1 MLLIEAHLSATSAVP
16 LLRVT
21 VGRLTDEPVA
31 DYAVHEYGQ
40 SEALVAEARLRSY
53 PRWSEPET
61 GLAARALDALWP
73 HDGLAPATSVYSLVI
88 AVGFGSVNNGMRRI
102 LKRVEAPAPVP
113 AIGTNLRERVFR
125 ALCNDAWGTDHL
137 SAWPAAINV
146 PVRRSEDGLAYVR
159 FADIPLVARA
169 AFVERMHGSTRPLI
183 PGESDCAYAWDF
195 RDFLAGRR

>member
-125 ALCNDAWGTDHL
+125 ALCNDAWGTRQHGLCRPCND
-137 SAWPAAINV
+137 AW
-146 PVRRSEDGLAYVR
+146 G
-159 FADIPLVARA
+159 AD
-169 AFVERMHGSTRPLI
+169 
-183 PGESDCAYAWDF
+183 
-195 RDFLAGRR
+195 AGRLSWALGQLEPEASLS